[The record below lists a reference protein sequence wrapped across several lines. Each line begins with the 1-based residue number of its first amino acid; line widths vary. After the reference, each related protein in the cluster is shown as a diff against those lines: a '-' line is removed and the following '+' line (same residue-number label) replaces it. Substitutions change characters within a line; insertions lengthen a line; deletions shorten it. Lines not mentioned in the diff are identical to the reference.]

1 MNLIKKILKPS
12 TLTTVGTLGA
22 GSIASEIVNAKVSEM
37 ASKNEKTANLASYSP
52 LAGLALGAGVHFTQ
66 SGGIKTVGTGMV
78 AQSGAALLKLA
89 ANKLNIPLPDGV
101 VPVEGTDEVMLGADV
116 MLSAVNTPTMPAAP
130 SFSSNQSNEMAY

>member
-22 GSIASEIVNAKVSEM
+22 GSIASEIVNSKVAEM
-37 ASKNEKTANLASYSP
+37 AEKNEKTANLAAYSP

-89 ANKLNIPLPDGV
+89 ATKLNIPLPV
-101 VPVEGTDEVMLGADV
+101 TGTDEVMLGADV
-116 MLSAVNTPTMPAAP
+116 MLSAVDTPTMPAAP
-130 SFSSNQSNEMAY
+130 SFTSNSSNEMAY